1 MLVRCGRKWFNTDA
15 IETGEETDGNLR
27 LNFSLG
33 SFHTFKGDEAKAV
46 VEALSQMDTGRTFKD
61 VTPKS
66 VIAERANAEGAAH
79 TRVDAAHQGGPG
91 GPVGGPAGPA
101 VGVVEGTLNS

>member
-15 IETGEETDGNLR
+15 IETGEESNGNLR

-46 VEALSQMDTGRTFKD
+46 IEALSQMDTGRTFKD
-61 VTPKS
+61 VTPRS
-66 VIAERANAEGAAH
+66 VIAEQASAEGVAH
-79 TRVDAAHQGGPG
+79 TRHDAAQQVLVAA
-91 GPVGGPAGPA
+91 PVA
-101 VGVVEGTLNS
+101 GVVEGTLNT